1 MTDARQTPEDPV
13 IKHVREQHNVEPP
26 AHLDAF
32 ILNAAHRETP
42 VSKPGLWQRWLRAC
56 QKPRWQVAFASL
68 VGVALMLSLVQRA
81 PEPLPQFDYAPA
93 AKPAAPLAR
102 KQALEAQ
109 SLPAPPAAAKS
120 APAPAPMMEMAEPM
134 QSDSI
139 SADEARL
146 SKRAAPRPTAWMS
159 NCAKSC
165 ACATPASRKP
175 LTRYTTTCTNA
186 TPAWTS
192 TGDSKKSARTDRLF
206 TQPFG
211 IARQKRALSGHG

>member
-109 SLPAPPAAAKS
+109 SLPARPAAAKS

-139 SADEARL
+139 SADQAKL
-146 SKRAAPRPTAWMS
+146 GKRAAA
-159 NCAKSC
+159 
-165 ACATPASRKP
+165 PANGLDTQLREVLRLRDSGQSQAADALYNNLHK
-175 LTRYTTTCTNA
+175 RY
-186 TPAWTS
+186 P
-192 TGDSKKSARTDRLF
+192 GVDLDLRLEK
-206 TQPFG
+206 
-211 IARQKRALSGHG
+211 IRQN